1 MFTIEK
7 IEYRPA
13 KTGEWVWDRISKK
26 PIKALGLDE
35 NRIVLIGYEPEKFV
49 PKEGEDYYMPEVRYD
64 ELYDEDFW
72 DGADATDKFRLK
84 HNLVY
89 PYTEEGKAQAIE
101 HAKRMLG
108 V

>member
-13 KTGEWVWDRISKK
+13 KKGEWYWNRGSD
-26 PIKALGLDE
+26 KAYKAERDSQPDDFV
-35 NRIVLIGYEPEKFV
+35 IILIGYEPEKFV

-72 DGADATDKFRLK
+72 DGADATDKF
-84 HNLVY
+84 LV
-89 PYTEEGKAQAIE
+89 
-101 HAKRMLG
+101 